1 MAKMV
6 NGKATPDPVAIRVMG
21 MHNDLTKAI
30 MALINEHR
38 EGKPDELEYN
48 KVAMVAL
55 TNVAAIY
62 AVDTGMDGETYMQ
75 IAQIQYEGAYQAAPK
90 WS

>member
-1 MAKMV
+1 MAGMV
-6 NGKATPDPVAIRVMG
+6 NGKKADPTAVRVMG

-30 MALINEHR
+30 MELLNQHR
-38 EGKPDELEYN
+38 EGKPDQTEYN

-62 AVDTGMDGETYMQ
+62 AVDSGMDSNTYMQ
-75 IAQIQYEGAYQAAPK
+75 IAQIQYEGAYLAAPK
-90 WS
+90 WN